1 MHKVAIILLWVFYA
15 VTLAAF
21 VHFSYSRYFNLFF
34 EGFFIVIFMVSA
46 LKIKK
51 KNLTLLTCTLVYFFV
66 SMGYAVFLKHNNLLD
81 FLLIY
86 KFFFYASLL
95 FFISGKTLFTGVAIL
110 RLYKFLLWIFL
121 LKYLLAKFFF
131 GNDRPILFHENNY
144 ELMFLTLVFY
154 LSYLINKRVSYGE
167 QFMLAIIFL
176 LSGSKSAI
184 LILFFVLAVVNYKLL
199 LKRIHVLLPGAML
212 FIVLGYEVIKQRMG
226 GAFDLEKVDRFRFLM
241 LFFKEVENWSFWD
254 FLVGAERITAL
265 DPYVCQQLAYYQTL
279 FSYSGDGTCYSVI
292 FHSYLLRIIYDHG
305 LIGLLFMLVILYTIC
320 KQSGLSSKSYL
331 VILGIGMLNGLSVS
345 SFNSIYFV
353 VGLVFLLVTNKK
365 INAVC

>member
-1 MHKVAIILLWVFYA
+1 
-15 VTLAAF
+15 
-21 VHFSYSRYFNLFF
+21 
-34 EGFFIVIFMVSA
+34 
-46 LKIKK
+46 
-51 KNLTLLTCTLVYFFV
+51 
-66 SMGYAVFLKHNNLLD
+66 
-81 FLLIY
+81 
-86 KFFFYASLL
+86 
-95 FFISGKTLFTGVAIL
+95 
-110 RLYKFLLWIFL
+110 
-121 LKYLLAKFFF
+121 
-131 GNDRPILFHENNY
+131 
-144 ELMFLTLVFY
+144 MFLTLVFY